1 MNNWL
6 KSKYQKLS
14 SSNGDESA
22 SKSPNKSSSFFS
34 IGSSSPQSPQNIEK
48 ESNMALLYRF
58 IPSQVLNF

>member
-14 SSNGDESA
+14 SNGDESA
-22 SKSPNKSSSFFS
+22 TKSPNKTSSFFS
-34 IGSSSPQSPQNIEK
+34 IGSSSPQNPQTIEK

-58 IPSQVLNF
+58 IPSQV